1 MTLSLER
8 VKERFALFSG
18 EDPDEETARGRLCA
32 ALCEDALAR
41 GDRAAI
47 EAHLSRHGIEAP
59 AAAALAESWCAAE
72 AFYQLALT
80 DEAALPKSLSA
91 DGISLDLTGRSEK
104 AKLLRDETLG
114 ALGRLLGEEAVYFGL
129 A

>member
-18 EDPDEETARGRLCA
+18 EDPDEDTVRGRLCA

-41 GDRAAI
+41 G
-47 EAHLSRHGIEAP
+47 ESYLSRHGIDAP

-104 AKLLRDETLG
+104 AKLLRDETLA
-114 ALGRLLGEEAVYFGL
+114 ALGRLLGEEAFYFGL

>member
-41 GDRAAI
+41 G

-91 DGISLDLTGRSEK
+91 DGVSLDLTGRSEK

-114 ALGRLLGEEAVYFGL
+114 ALGRLLGEEAFYFGL